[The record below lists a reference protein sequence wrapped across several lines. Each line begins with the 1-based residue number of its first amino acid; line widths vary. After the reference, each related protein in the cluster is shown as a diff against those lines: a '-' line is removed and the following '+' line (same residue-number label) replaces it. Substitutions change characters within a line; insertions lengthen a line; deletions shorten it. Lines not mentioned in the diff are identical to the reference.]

1 VTDIQLDL
9 QQTRGLSALV
19 ATAARLYR
27 NYFGQF
33 LCLAG
38 VLVVP
43 FEIAWLVTAGASHS
57 GKLTPHREAQLVVF
71 LIAEFVLI
79 IPLVSALQAH
89 AVLLIGRGE
98 QPRLGEVFRNSF
110 RVLPTVV
117 AASVVAAIG
126 VVIVLAAGVVVSVIL
141 LIPGIWLL
149 LRLYVVAQTAAIEG
163 TDWPTT
169 LRRGFAM
176 TRGSSWRILGML
188 LIIAVINLTLNS
200 VASATAGSHG
210 GALLDIVAGV
220 VALLSQSFSALLGAL
235 LYFDLRVR
243 EQFV

>member
-1 VTDIQLDL
+1 
-9 QQTRGLSALV
+9 
-19 ATAARLYR
+19 
-27 NYFGQF
+27 
-33 LCLAG
+33 

-43 FEIAWLVTAGASHS
+43 FEIAWLVTLGTSHG
-57 GKLTPHREAQLVVF
+57 GKLSAHREAQLVVF

-79 IPLVSALQAH
+79 IPLVSALQAQ

-98 QPRLGEVFRNSF
+98 RPSLADVFRNSF

-126 VVIVLAAGVVVSVIL
+126 IVVVLGAGLVVSVIL
-141 LIPGIWLL
+141 LVPGIWLL

-163 TDWPTT
+163 ADWPTT

-176 TRGSSWRILGML
+176 TRGSSWRIFGML
-188 LIIAVINLTLNS
+188 LIITVINLALAGGAN
-200 VASATAGSHG
+200 AIIGSHG
-210 GALLDIVAGV
+210 GALFDAVAV
-220 VALLSQSFSALLGAL
+220 VSALLSQSFSALLGAL

>member
-1 VTDIQLDL
+1 MQLDL
-9 QQTRGLSALV
+9 QQPRRLSALV
-19 ATAARLYR
+19 ATAARVYR
-27 NYFGQF
+27 DYCGQF

-43 FEIAWLVTAGASHS
+43 FEIAWLVATGGPHS
-57 GKLTPHREAQLVVF
+57 GKLTAHREAQLMVF

-98 QPRLGEVFRNSF
+98 QPRLAEVFRNSV

-126 VVIVLAAGVVVSVIL
+126 VVALLGAGLVVSVIFL
-141 LIPGIWLL
+141 VPGIWLL

-163 TDWPTT
+163 ADWPTT
-169 LRRGFAM
+169 LRRGFAI
-176 TRGSSWRILGML
+176 TRGSSWRIFGML
-188 LIIAVINLTLNS
+188 LTIVLINLALS
-200 VASATAGSHG
+200 SAANTITGSHG
-210 GALLDIVAGV
+210 GALFDVLAV
-220 VALLSQSFSALLGAL
+220 VVTLLSQSFSALLGAL
-235 LYFDLRVR
+235 LYFDLRAR